1 MSKVPLV
8 IDGYLV
14 QAEPGETLL
23 DAARRAGVEVPTLC
37 HHERTGTRGLCR
49 LCVVEVEGWGR
60 PVPACATEVQPNLVV
75 GTETEAL
82 ADLRR
87 VVLELLALE
96 TDLSLDTSTQAL
108 LDRYHARPE
117 RWGAPLAARRER
129 EPVQDNPF
137 FVRDYAKCYTC
148 RRCIDA
154 CGEGVQGVWAYATT
168 GRSHA
173 AVPGTPLD
181 LPLPET
187 PCVFC
192 GNCVQVCPTGA
203 LTPLAELAAAEG
215 GDA

>member
-75 GTETEAL
+75 RTETEAL

-96 TDLSLDTSTQAL
+96 TDLSLDTGTQVL
-108 LDRYHARPE
+108 LERYHARPE

-168 GRSHA
+168 GRGHA

-181 LPLPET
+181 MPLPET